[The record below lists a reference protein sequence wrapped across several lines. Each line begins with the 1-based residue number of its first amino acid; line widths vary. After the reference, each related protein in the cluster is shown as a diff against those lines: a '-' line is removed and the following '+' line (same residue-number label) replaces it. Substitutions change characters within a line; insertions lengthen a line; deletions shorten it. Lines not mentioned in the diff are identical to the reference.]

1 MHRPIEFEVLWRA
14 LVAAVADHRLER
26 HYAEHQSVSPRR
38 MLTGVRLLAI
48 VVVHFEG

>member
-1 MHRPIEFEVLWRA
+1 MPACGSADELRRFDN
-14 LVAAVADHRLER
+14 AAVADHRLER